1 MNMKVNLD
9 EIIIKYRPVVGFRVR
24 KAIGYLNPDWEDV
37 VNEIMTN
44 VIEKIKKKEFRGES
58 SIGTYIYTISSRRIA
73 DYIRRKSKILKH
85 FQEPKPFPEPLEE
98 LENKEMAELLEKTI
112 KKLKPK
118 YRKVLYLYYY
128 KGLSRKEVAQ
138 KLEISP
144 RRVSE
149 RVDYA
154 QKLLRKLIKN

>member
-1 MNMKVNLD
+1 MGLIYAEQVEYMSFEQMQQTHES
-9 EIIIKYRPVVGFRVR
+9 EIKI
-24 KAIGYLNPDWEDV
+24 L
-37 VNEIMTN
+37 NEIDKLA
-44 VIEKIKKKEFRGES
+44 IRYERGDAE
-58 SIGTYIYTISSRRIA
+58 
-73 DYIRRKSKILKH
+73 
-85 FQEPKPFPEPLEE
+85 LEE